1 MNHQPILQTAIPPL
15 ATFQPDEA
23 PAHTD
28 ADPLAD
34 LIHPFPQQPPPS
46 TSPAPRPLSFETD
59 LMRFYGFRENPFAD
73 CIHPAFFY
81 RTESHAEAFRNMML
95 AADFAASLGLVT
107 APSGTGKT
115 LLTQLLL
122 QHLAAPQ
129 YLAVLVLVTPGIS
142 KTGLLREILSELNVA
157 LPVGNLRVQ
166 DLVKLLSN
174 HIIDL
179 HERGQRL
186 VIMIDEAHL
195 LSGDCLHIVRT
206 ISNIEVPT
214 RKLVTCLLFAES
226 RLDQRLTHPSYESLR
241 NRIYLRSTL
250 TPLSPEDVAQ
260 FVKFRLIVAGRMT
273 ELFTPAALAA
283 LHKFSGGIPR
293 TLNKLALLTLVE
305 GAATQRET
313 IDADLVVAQGTR
325 L

>member
-1 MNHQPILQTAIPPL
+1 MNNPQALHPAMPALSA
-15 ATFQPDEA
+15 FKPDDA
-23 PAHTD
+23 PSGS

-34 LIHPFPQQPPPS
+34 LIHPFPQ
-46 TSPAPRPLSFETD
+46 TTAPAATAPQPLSFESD
-59 LMRFYGFRENPFAD
+59 LLRFYGFRENPFAD
-73 CIHPAFFY
+73 SIHPEFFY

-95 AADFAASLGLVT
+95 AADFAASLGMVT
-107 APSGTGKT
+107 AASGSGKT

-122 QHLAAPQ
+122 QHLAAPR
-129 YLAVLVLVTPGIS
+129 YRTILVLVTPGLS
-142 KTGLLREILSELNVA
+142 KTGLLREILAELNVA

-179 HERGQRL
+179 HARGQRL
-186 VIMIDEAHL
+186 VIIIDESHL
-195 LSGDCLHIVRT
+195 LSADCLHIVRT

-214 RKLVTCLLFAES
+214 CKLVTCLLFGEARLAQ
-226 RLDQRLTHPSYESLR
+226 RLDHPSYESLR

-250 TPLSPEDVAQ
+250 APLSPEDVTQ
-260 FVKFRLIVAGRMT
+260 FIKFRLIVAGRMT
-273 ELFTPAALAA
+273 ELFTPIALAA

>member
-1 MNHQPILQTAIPPL
+1 MNHQSIVHTPIPL
-15 ATFQPDEA
+15 LSAFQPGDA
-23 PAHTD
+23 PAKTD

-34 LIHPFPQQPPPS
+34 LIHPFPQQQPPAAS
-46 TSPAPRPLSFETD
+46 APRPLSFETD

-81 RTESHAEAFRNMML
+81 RTESHADAFRNMML
-95 AADFAASLGLVT
+95 AADFAASLGMVT

-122 QHLAAPQ
+122 QHLAPPQ
-129 YLAVLVLVTPGIS
+129 YLAILVLVTPGIS

-174 HIIDL
+174 HITDL

-214 RKLVTCLLFAES
+214 RKLVTCLLFGES
-226 RLDQRLTHPSYESLR
+226 RLEQRLTHPSYESLR

-250 TPLSPEDVAQ
+250 APLSPEDVAQ
-260 FVKFRLIVAGRMT
+260 FVKFRLIVAGRMA

-283 LHKFSGGIPR
+283 LHQFSGGIPR
-293 TLNKLALLTLVE
+293 TLNKLALICLVE
-305 GAATQRET
+305 GAAKQRET
-313 IDADLVVAQGTR
+313 IDADLVVAQATR

>member
-1 MNHQPILQTAIPPL
+1 MNNQPTAHQTVSPLSAFPPGD
-15 ATFQPDEA
+15 TGTIES
-23 PAHTD
+23 
-28 ADPLAD
+28 DPLAD
-34 LIHPFPQQPPPS
+34 LIHPFPQPTPVAPS
-46 TSPAPRPLSFETD
+46 ARRPLSFETD
-59 LMRFYGFRENPFAD
+59 LVRFYGFRENPFAD
-73 CIHPAFFY
+73 SIHPAFFY

-122 QHLAAPQ
+122 QHLSAPQ
-129 YLAVLVLVTPGIS
+129 YHAILVLVTPGLS
-142 KTGLLREILSELNVA
+142 KTGLLREILSELNIA

-179 HERGQRL
+179 YERGERL
-186 VIMIDEAHL
+186 VILFDECHL
-195 LSGDCLHIVRT
+195 LSGDCLHIIRT
-206 ISNIEVPT
+206 LSNIEVPT
-214 RKLVTCLLFAES
+214 RKLVTCLLFGEG
-226 RLDQRLTHPSYESLR
+226 RLAQRLEHPSYESLR

-250 TPLSPEDVAQ
+250 EPLSADDVAQ
-260 FVKFRLIVAGRMT
+260 FIKFRLIVAGRVT
-273 ELFTPAALAA
+273 ELFTPIALSA
-283 LHKFSGGIPR
+283 LHRFSGGIPR

-305 GAATQRET
+305 GAAHQIER
-313 IDADLVVAQGTR
+313 IDADLVVKQATR